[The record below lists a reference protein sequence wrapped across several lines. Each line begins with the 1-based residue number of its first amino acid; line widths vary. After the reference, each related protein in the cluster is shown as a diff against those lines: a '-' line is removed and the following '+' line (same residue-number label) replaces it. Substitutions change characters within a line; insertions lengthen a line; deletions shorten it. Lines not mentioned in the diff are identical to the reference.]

1 MLHIK
6 IKRSRNFNPGCSLT
20 IHELRCDWSN
30 LSAKIS
36 SPARKGTGQRGSLHL
51 DPLLPWGK
59 RGCYL
64 CDWPC
69 CVFSSKLIFFVFLC
83 FFCTLLNKAVFFFLW
98 LSLVPLSYI
107 LVELI
112 FYFGTAKIPDHILE
126 KWVDNTFSVTS
137 TTRCSGFG
145 GRTHL
150 QTQHS
155 HCFEAIKYE
164 QDVIDSFQTSIIT
177 VQAYLIFVTGTTG
190 GACVKKFLSVVN
202 FSRLSEKNAYI
213 WLFQRHF

>member
-1 MLHIK
+1 M
-6 IKRSRNFNPGCSLT
+6 
-20 IHELRCDWSN
+20 
-30 LSAKIS
+30 
-36 SPARKGTGQRGSLHL
+36 
-51 DPLLPWGK
+51 
-59 RGCYL
+59 
-64 CDWPC
+64 
-69 CVFSSKLIFFVFLC
+69 
-83 FFCTLLNKAVFFFLW
+83 
-98 LSLVPLSYI
+98 
-107 LVELI
+107 
-112 FYFGTAKIPDHILE
+112 
-126 KWVDNTFSVTS
+126 DNIFSVTS

-202 FSRLSEKNAYI
+202 FSRLGEKNANIFDFFRDIFSVFGAFSRFYGCKI
-213 WLFQRHF
+213 WFLKILPV